1 MFMKTTCQI
10 ALLALV
16 AGGWG
21 RALAQTPEAYFPNE
35 KADSSQV
42 AGAMRQNAEQ
52 IHEHATKLF
61 DRGRYRAAAY
71 YFDRLI
77 ELRPQEK
84 AFWLGR
90 GQCREGMDEVER
102 AISDY
107 TEALRLDANFVEALF
122 NRAMLYYSTEKYGF
136 AVTDFAQLLTIPG
149 SGPTNTIYYGSS
161 AGQLGGVSQVMTLQQ
176 NRQAPIHHF
185 LGLCKLKTA
194 DYEGALASFEQAVAL
209 LPNEATYWV
218 NRGLAHQHL
227 GRAEQAVA
235 DFRHALMLDPDN
247 GYALYNLSQLTPEG
261 QKQLGVYDQV
271 LAHNP
276 NFAPALANRGYA
288 KYEQGDFAGAL
299 ADFDR
304 AIALGQHNHQAYL
317 NRGLANTRLGKYAE
331 AVKDFG
337 QALQLDPNSA
347 KAYAG
352 RGSAYFHL
360 KILDRAL
367 ADYNL
372 AIAFSPNEAHLY
384 YNRGLVFRRAK
395 QMAQACADIK
405 KAVEMGWEPAERAQD
420 KLCH

>member
-1 MFMKTTCQI
+1 MFMKTICQI
-10 ALLALV
+10 ALLAILI
-16 AGGWG
+16 GHWG
-21 RALAQTPEAYFPNE
+21 PAMAQTPEAYFPNE

-42 AGAMRQNAEQ
+42 AGAVRQNAEQ
-52 IHEHATKLF
+52 IHEHAAKLF

-71 YFDRLI
+71 YFDQLI
-77 ELRPQEK
+77 GIRPQEK

-90 GQCREGMDEVER
+90 GQCREGMDDAEG

-122 NRAMLYYSTEKYGF
+122 NRAMLYFTTEKYGF

-194 DYEGALASFEQAVAL
+194 DYEGALASLEQAVAL
-209 LPNEATYWV
+209 LPTEAAYWV
-218 NRGLAHQHL
+218 NRGLAHQYL
-227 GRAEQAVA
+227 EQTEQAVA
-235 DFRHALMLDPDN
+235 DFRHALLLDPDN
-247 GYALYNLSQLTPEG
+247 THALYNLSQLTPDG
-261 QKQLGVYDQV
+261 QKQLDVYDQV
-271 LAHNP
+271 LAQNP
-276 NFAPALANRGYA
+276 DFAPALANRGYA

-304 AIALGQHNHQAYL
+304 AIELGQHNYQAYL
-317 NRGLANTRLGKYAE
+317 NRGLARARVGNYAGS
-331 AVKDFG
+331 VKDFG
-337 QALQLDPNSA
+337 KALELDPKSA

-352 RGSAYFHL
+352 RANAYFHL
-360 KILDRAL
+360 KKLDRAL

-372 AIAFSPNEAHLY
+372 AIAFAPSEAHLY
-384 YNRGLVFRRAK
+384 YNRGLVLKQAK
-395 QMAQACADIK
+395 QSAQACADWK
-405 KAVEMGWEPAERAQD
+405 KAIELGWEPAQQVKD
-420 KLCH
+420 KFCR